1 MLLLKTSKAALV
13 AVVVAVAAA
22 VVNVDVVVVVFVVVA
37 AEINRGTLQRKKTR
51 KRWRRKKKVW
61 NRIIRFSEEEE
72 KRYEERLFWCLE
84 GFFRFCTSCSS
95 RTNIP
100 GSSAWGPP
108 SLFLFVISGAGVLLL
123 LLYVL
128 GLNFIAAQKKTQPNM
143 TINARWVLW
152 TDLHRRGLVSKPLK
166 FELEMDAQ
174 ICCRSWCWCC

>member
-1 MLLLKTSKAALV
+1 MLLFKTSKAALV
-13 AVVVAVAAA
+13 EVVVAVAAA
-22 VVNVDVVVVVFVVVA
+22 VKVDVVVVVVVA
-37 AEINRGTLQRKKTR
+37 AEINRGTFQRKKTR

-72 KRYEERLFWCLE
+72 KRWRKTFWCLE
-84 GFFRFCTSCSS
+84 GFFRFGASCSS